1 MQLRRRHNYYA
12 TTLHCGTL
20 YSNADTATRLQHSKA
35 VTATRLQQTCYV
47 SHWTYV
53 TARHSCWAGTCYLC
67 QQFHVLHG
75 LQGDDSPESP
85 LGGPRL
91 RRTNSFSDW
100 ESLHNVWT
108 AAEVIKAA
116 GYPLEQHT
124 VTTSDGYIL
133 RMERLP
139 RHGTALLALQTPK
152 HPNVQIIYAAQ
163 PSTRSQT
170 AF

>member
-1 MQLRRRHNYYA
+1 MQSGCIL
-12 TTLHCGTL
+12 TLC
-20 YSNADTATRLQHSKA
+20 TATLSLPQDCSKHVMW
-35 VTATRLQQTCYV
+35 VTGPMSQQGIP
-47 SHWTYV
+47 
-53 TARHSCWAGTCYLC
+53 AGAGCCCLS

-75 LQGDDSPESP
+75 VQGDDSPERP
-85 LGGPRL
+85 LEGPRL

-139 RHGTALLALQTPK
+139 RHGTALLAL
-152 HPNVQIIYAAQ
+152 
-163 PSTRSQT
+163 
-170 AF
+170 

>member
-1 MQLRRRHNYYA
+1 MQ
-12 TTLHCGTL
+12 
-20 YSNADTATRLQHSKA
+20 SDE
-35 VTATRLQQTCYV
+35 
-47 SHWTYV
+47 
-53 TARHSCWAGTCYLC
+53 
-67 QQFHVLHG
+67 
-75 LQGDDSPESP
+75 SPERP
-85 LGGPRL
+85 PRGPRL

-139 RHGTALLALQTPK
+139 RHGLTLFALHHCLLCIPATG
-152 HPNVQIIYAAQ
+152 
-163 PSTRSQT
+163 PSLPWYVPSCLD
-170 AF
+170 A

>member
-1 MQLRRRHNYYA
+1 MCH
-12 TTLHCGTL
+12 
-20 YSNADTATRLQHSKA
+20 
-35 VTATRLQQTCYV
+35 
-47 SHWTYV
+47 
-53 TARHSCWAGTCYLC
+53 
-67 QQFHVLHG
+67 QFHVVHG
-75 LQGDDSPESP
+75 VQGDDSPERP
-85 LGGPRL
+85 LGGPGL

-152 HPNVQIIYAAQ
+152 EYMLHSLQLYFRLISNPMLLSNPMLHQFTLVQAYALTQ
-163 PSTRSQT
+163 KSSWCT
-170 AF
+170 